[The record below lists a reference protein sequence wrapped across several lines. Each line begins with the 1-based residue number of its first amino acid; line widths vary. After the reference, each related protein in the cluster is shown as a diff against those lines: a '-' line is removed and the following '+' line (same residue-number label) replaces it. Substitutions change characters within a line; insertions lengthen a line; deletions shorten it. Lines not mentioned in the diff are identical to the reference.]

1 MKGVVEEGA
10 KIYATR
16 IDKRLGMWHKG
27 RAVGVAWKRHRH
39 TWCTWV
45 RE

>member
-16 IDKRLGMWHKG
+16 IDKRLGMWAQGESRGGCVEAAQTHMAHLG
-27 RAVGVAWKRHRH
+27 S
-39 TWCTWV
+39 
-45 RE
+45 